1 MTPGSAS
8 VANAGHRKSGGR
20 WVSLLLAAPGIAC
33 LMAGLTLGCFP
44 ETAAAAEAVERAAG
58 ATGSPVI
65 DYFADWFTRADK
77 SRAEQPHWAPPVAT
91 TYPALQEVFRYDV
104 SRQSLANGHKLTSFG
119 SGKGL
124 EFIPAENVQ
133 FIVALPAWQ
142 TQNTTPRKEGWADE
156 TFLMKYRLWSGNEEN
171 GNYVVTAFLGLSVP
185 NGSDNY
191 TTHHFVF
198 TPTAAVGKGWGDFDI
213 QSTFGVSVP
222 DNEAGR
228 RTLGTPLALNATAQ
242 YRFAKVLWPEVEVNY
257 TYWPNGTHEGLNQAF
272 ITPGLVLGKFP
283 LWGRVGVTIGAGC
296 QFALTDHPLY
306 RRNIILT
313 GRIPF

>member
-1 MTPGSAS
+1 M
-8 VANAGHRKSGGR
+8 SGGR
-20 WVSLLLAAPGIAC
+20 CRRCWLASSSLAALIVA
-33 LMAGLTLGCFP
+33 LTLGSSI
-44 ETAAAAEAVERAAG
+44 ETVAATTAAEAEAG
-58 ATGSPVI
+58 ASSSPLI
-65 DYFADWFTRADK
+65 DYFGDWFTRADK
-77 SRAEQPHWAPPVAT
+77 SRAEQPHWAPAIAT
-91 TYPALQEVFRYDV
+91 TFPCLQEVFRYDV
-104 SRQSLANGHKLTSFG
+104 SRETLANGHKLTSFG

-133 FIVALPAWQ
+133 FIVGLPAWQ

-156 TFLMKYRLWSGNEEN
+156 TFLMKYRLWSANEEN
-171 GNYVVTAFLGLSVP
+171 GNYVVTAFMGLSVP

-222 DNEAGR
+222 DNDAGR

-242 YRFAKVLWPEVEVNY
+242 YRIAKVLWPEVELNY

-272 ITPGLVLGKFP
+272 ITPGLILGKFP

-296 QFALTDHPLY
+296 QFAVTDHPLY